1 MPKRSRLYDFSK
13 EEIQNALDNSTG
25 YINAL
30 KVLGIGGSSSYK
42 TLLKIIDE
50 YNLSIEKLNQNRL
63 LSMNKGRRIYSIPLS
78 QILVENS
85 TYQNMKRLKIRLMN
99 EGYKEN
105 KCECCGIHD
114 WNGKPLVLQIHHING
129 KHNDNCIENLQILC
143 PNCHSQTDNFCGA
156 NIK

>member
-25 YINAL
+25 YIYAL

-105 KCECCGIHD
+105 KCECCGIYD

-129 KHNDNCIENLQILC
+129 KHNDNRIENLQILC